1 MKTQKKKKYFEL
13 RLNEN
18 TELLKKTKKNYIR

>member
-1 MKTQKKKKYFEL
+1 MKTQKKKIYFEL

>member
-1 MKTQKKKKYFEL
+1 MKTQKKNIYFEL